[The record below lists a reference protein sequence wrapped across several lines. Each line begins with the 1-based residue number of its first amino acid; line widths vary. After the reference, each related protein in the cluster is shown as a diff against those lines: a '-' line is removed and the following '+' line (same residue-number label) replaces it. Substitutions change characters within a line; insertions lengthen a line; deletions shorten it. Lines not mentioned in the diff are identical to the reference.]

1 MKPKTPE
8 TSSNRDMFR
17 PLLVDIINPQHELV
31 LLERV
36 VDWSYLERECFTTT
50 EWQKTHPELFVKKFT
65 INRDPTLR
73 HNIFDHSIHHR
84 LSIQVVACCGEY
96 RIDVQAFRAH
106 YRVSSVYL
114 CCFDTQGA
122 Q

>member
-8 TSSNRDMFR
+8 TPINKDMFR

-36 VDWSYLERECFTTT
+36 VDWGYFERVVSFLHLNHR
-50 EWQKTHPELFVKKFT
+50 KTSNLTK
-65 INRDPTLR
+65 INCR
-73 HNIFDHSIHHR
+73 
-84 LSIQVVACCGEY
+84 VVLLA
-96 RIDVQAFRAH
+96 AH
-106 YRVSSVYL
+106 VW
-114 CCFDTQGA
+114 A